1 MKFKSLLISSLIIA
15 HSNFL
20 SAAVID
26 IDALMKTNVQPWLN
40 AQIKACDSKY
50 PLPSCAPVTSS
61 TCLSRITLAMSKRT
75 SCYAPFKATNPI
87 TNLTIRNGS
96 VRYAQV
102 TNSPIPS
109 SIKTR
114 TFIYENCAST
124 PLNFTTNEKVT
135 VVNGLTLTTKDS
147 IKTNTGVTAGFKVGG
162 ADIGLSASHEVS
174 FEKQQTTTQDITRE
188 YTLNIQKTLPP
199 YTTLLVS
206 QDIRELY
213 SWFDF
218 EGDLFLDG
226 LVAQKEQYVNII
238 PNNFVTVKGE
248 IFNTTSEVTSAKYQ
262 EIPCNTQQSITLQK
276 TQSGQNTITSATQT
290 GLPIA
295 FTNGMLI
302 STANKVG
309 NVQVRVKSSGSDYC
323 KVNFHSSAGTY
334 STLARP
340 TQMSEWENLITYTSS
355 LTTSLSGSSNCESGF
370 SAEIRY

>member
-15 HSNFL
+15 HSGFT
-20 SAAVID
+20 SAAAID
-26 IDALMKTNVQPWLN
+26 IDSIMTANVQPWLKKELDTCKNRVKFNSLNPSRWAANQLQCN
-40 AQIKACDSKY
+40 ATYDKY
-50 PLPSCAPVTSS
+50 
-61 TCLSRITLAMSKRT
+61 KN
-75 SCYAPFKATNPI
+75 NPI
-87 TNLTIRNGS
+87 SNLTIRTGN
-96 VRYAQV
+96 VRYAAV

-114 TFIYENCAST
+114 TFIYENCSST
-124 PLNFTTNEKVT
+124 SLKVTSNEKVT
-135 VVNGLTLTTKDS
+135 VVNGLALTTKDS
-147 IKTNTGVTAGFKVGG
+147 IKTTTGVTAGFKVGG
-162 ADIGLSASHEVS
+162 AQIGLSASHEVS
-174 FEKQQTTTQDITRE
+174 FERQQTTTQDTTRE
-188 YTLNIQKTLPP
+188 YTLNIEKALPP

-206 QDIRELY
+206 QDVRELY

-248 IFNTTSEVTSAKYQ
+248 IFNTTSEVTAAKYQ

-276 TQSGQNTITSATQT
+276 TQSGQNTITAATQT
-290 GLPIA
+290 GSPIT

-309 NVQVRVKSSGSDYC
+309 NVQVRVKSLGSDYC
-323 KVNFHSSAGTY
+323 KVNFHSSTGTY

-340 TQMSEWENLITYTSS
+340 GYVSEWENLITYTSS
-355 LTTSLSGSSNCESGF
+355 LTTSLSSSSDCQSGF